1 MYIYCA
7 KCKVRYNECRPPYV
21 PHKITCVIYRLPKGA
36 LTSNCET
43 ELQDLMHHIDDMMSS
58 KKRDWEHQIQSLQDR
73 MDIKDKE
80 SMLHRATID
89 QKHKEV
95 RHIT

>member
-1 MYIYCA
+1 M
-7 KCKVRYNECRPPYV
+7 
-21 PHKITCVIYRLPKGA
+21 
-36 LTSNCET
+36 LTSNCES
-43 ELQDLMHHIDDMMSS
+43 ELQDLMHHIDSMMSS

-80 SMLHRATID
+80 TMLHRATID

-95 RHIT
+95 VIWGGCHMRKGGYIICIWDRVIKHKVFNMKWI